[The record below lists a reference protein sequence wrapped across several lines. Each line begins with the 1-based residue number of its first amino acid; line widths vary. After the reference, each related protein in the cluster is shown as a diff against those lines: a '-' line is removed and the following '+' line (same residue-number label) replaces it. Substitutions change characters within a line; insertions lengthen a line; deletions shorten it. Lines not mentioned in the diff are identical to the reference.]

1 MRSTS
6 LSESPT
12 KGTPSRPQFWLK
24 RSHKD
29 GLVVLDRSSPRFDD
43 KFEEHTAE
51 EPSKQLIKHI
61 IRRTANYVSR
71 PKTLKKAPIM
81 GPVTYNDAFF
91 TKDGGMQLSDDHL
104 RKLYTR
110 LENGIVLTKVSRKKQ
125 VDQLFH
131 VESGTLK
138 WRDTKSIGIDTIKDV
153 RTGDMAKNYIEDYK
167 ATNAAAQNWVTIIY
181 QLGTKFRALHLVAH
195 NQADH
200 ECFYLGIVS
209 MVDSRRNLMRSI
221 SDPDD
226 EMFANV
232 HWRANV
238 SAEKAADD
246 IDVLSFQDVEEL
258 CAKFNIFCSS
268 RYLRRLFDLADVNQ
282 NGLLSFQ
289 EFQTFVQELK
299 SRPEVYR
306 IWHDIT
312 RGTDQLNV
320 DDFSRF
326 VLEQQHEE
334 WSHTKLTSEFEKFS
348 QGSVTM
354 RLEGFRKFLTSQPH
368 LNDSKADYSHPINKY
383 FISSSHNTYLQGKQL
398 GENPTVETY
407 VLALQQGC
415 RCIEIDIWDSEE
427 GPVVCHGRLT
437 GSLPLANVLKVVRKY
452 AFITS
457 PYPLVLSLEVHCKLA
472 NQIIMDKIL
481 RQELGTNIFNRTL
494 KGSLPSPADLKHKF
508 LIKVKKSKNDVP
520 KSLQD
525 EDSST
530 SSTSSTSSS
539 YDSENEVRRR
549 SGRRLSISTKMHVIE
564 SLVAMSLI
572 HGLKFRNFSLPESKT
587 ENHCFSLSEKKL
599 ENLTK
604 DELQKLAI
612 EKHNRRFLMRVYP
625 HALRYKSSNFNPI
638 KFWELGVQMVA
649 TNWQTFDVGQQ
660 INKAMFQL
668 PLEDAPLWHSG
679 YVLKPDYLLN
689 NVAKAGDIKAMRK
702 GLQKRSVRLRI
713 EILSAQMLPKPKD
726 FKQKQKQAFPCFS
739 VNLNVFSN
747 SRPIE
752 PLESEN
758 GLVSSDSSGCTP
770 NRGENGFNPVWETKF
785 KITVEDT
792 FFNFLLF
799 KIKTADTELA
809 TCCLKLSYLR
819 RGYRHVPLYS
829 EGGERYIFS
838 TLFIHVDYDYD
849 YKNELA

>member
-1 MRSTS
+1 MGSTS
-6 LSESPT
+6 FSEPPT
-12 KGTPSRPQFWLK
+12 KRASSRPQFWLK

-29 GLVVLDRSSPRFDD
+29 GLVILDKSSPRFGDN
-43 KFEEHTAE
+43 FEEHASE
-51 EPSKQLIKHI
+51 EPSKQLVKHI

-71 PKTLKKAPIM
+71 TKTLKKAPIL
-81 GPVTYNDAFF
+81 GPVTYSDAFF
-91 TKDGGMQLSDDHL
+91 TKDGGIPWSDDHL
-104 RKLYTR
+104 RNLYTR
-110 LENGIVLTKVSRKKQ
+110 LENGVVLTKVSRKKQ
-125 VDQLFH
+125 IEHIFR
-131 VESGTLK
+131 VESGKLH

-153 RTGDMAKNYIEDYK
+153 RTGEMAKNYIEDYK
-167 ATNAAAQNWVTIIY
+167 ASNVAAKNWVTIIY

-195 NQADH
+195 NHVDH
-200 ECFYLGIVS
+200 ECLYVGIVS
-209 MVDSRRNLMRSI
+209 MVDSRRYLMRSI

-268 RYLRRLFDLADVNQ
+268 RYLRRLFDVADINN
-282 NGLLSFQ
+282 NGLLSFP
-289 EFQTFVQELK
+289 EFQSFVRELK
-299 SRPEVYR
+299 CRPEVYS
-306 IWHDIT
+306 IWRGIT
-312 RGTDQLNV
+312 KGTDQLNLN
-320 DDFSRF
+320 DFIRF
-326 VLEQQHEE
+326 VIEQQHEE
-334 WSHTKLTSEFEKFS
+334 QDLVKITSDFRKFS
-348 QGSVTM
+348 QRNDLMT
-354 RLEGFRKFLTSQPH
+354 LEGFRKYMTSQPY
-368 LNDSKADYSHPINKY
+368 LDDTRTDYSHPINKY

-415 RCIEIDIWDSEE
+415 RCIEIDIWDSED

-437 GSLPLANVLKVVRKY
+437 GSLPLGNVIKVVRKY

-457 PYPLVLSLEVHCKLA
+457 PYPLVLSLEVHCKPA
-472 NQIIMDKIL
+472 NQVIMDNIL
-481 RQELGTNIFNRTL
+481 RQELGSNIFNRPVKDT
-494 KGSLPSPADLKHKF
+494 LPSPADLKHKF
-508 LIKVKKSKNDVP
+508 LIKVKKSKSDVP

-525 EDSST
+525 EDSV
-530 SSTSSTSSS
+530 TSSTSSS
-539 YDSENEVRRR
+539 YDSEFEVPKR
-549 SGRRLSISTKMHVIE
+549 SGRRLSISTKLHVID

-587 ENHCFSLSEKKL
+587 ENHCFSLNEKKL
-599 ENLTK
+599 ENLAK
-604 DELQKLAI
+604 DELQKLAV

-638 KFWELGVQMVA
+638 KFWELGVQIVA
-649 TNWQTFDVGQQ
+649 TNWQTFDIGQQ

-689 NVAKAGDIKAMRK
+689 NVAKANDIKTMRK
-702 GLQKRSVRLRI
+702 GLEKRNVSLRV

-739 VNLNVFSN
+739 VNLNIFSN
-747 SRPIE
+747 NKPIE

-758 GLVSSDSSGCTP
+758 GLVQSETSGCTP

-785 KITVEDT
+785 KITLEDT

-799 KIKTADTELA
+799 KVKTADTELA

-819 RGYRHVPLYS
+819 QGYRHVPLHS
-829 EGGERYIFS
+829 ESGERYIFS
-838 TLFIHVDYDYD
+838 TLFIRVDYDYD
-849 YKNELA
+849 GKKE